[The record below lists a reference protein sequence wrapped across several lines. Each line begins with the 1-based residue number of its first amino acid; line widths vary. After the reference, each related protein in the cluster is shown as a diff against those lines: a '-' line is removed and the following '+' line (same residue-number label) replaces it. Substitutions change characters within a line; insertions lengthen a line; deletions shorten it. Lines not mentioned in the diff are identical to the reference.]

1 MILVPHSSRPVV
13 LNQGPV
19 FPPGYIWQ
27 CLETL
32 MVVTNGG
39 GGSAPGALRV
49 EAREAAK
56 HPQCPHTA
64 PHNNERSRP
73 ASHINSAEVETA

>member
-39 GGSAPGALRV
+39 GGECSGRLAGGGQGGRQTPTM
-49 EAREAAK
+49 
-56 HPQCPHTA
+56 PPHSPTQQ
-64 PHNNERSRP
+64 
-73 ASHINSAEVETA
+73 